1 MRGWILLITSIVL
14 LLASSANALVF
25 TVTEGELVK
34 IKLKATDPDGNP
46 LVYNFSW
53 PLNEKG
59 EWQTKTGDAGQ
70 YNVIVTVSD
79 GTKISEEGFTLIVK
93 EKEKAV
99 EEVEEPAEE
108 KEEVPPATPLPP
120 PEKELEE
127 KEEIPTEEQKKEEII
142 TQLPP
147 PPEEL

>member
-1 MRGWILLITSIVL
+1 MRGWILLITSIIL

-46 LVYNFSW
+46 LTYNFSW

-70 YNVIVTVSD
+70 YNVVVTVSD

-93 EKEKAV
+93 EKEEIV

-108 KEEVPPATPLPP
+108 KEIPPATPSSPP
-120 PEKELEE
+120 VEE
-127 KEEIPTEEQKKEEII
+127 EETPI
-142 TQLPP
+142 
-147 PPEEL
+147 